1 LRLIARLTY
10 TVSPTWNL
18 CDGIGHPMWA
28 GGLMS
33 YGGSVTDSYSLS
45 GVYTGHILKGEE
57 PADLPVQQAT
67 KVEWLLR
74 AGDLPFARR
83 P

>member
-1 LRLIARLTY
+1 
-10 TVSPTWNL
+10 
-18 CDGIGHPMWA
+18 MWA

-33 YGGSVTDSYSLS
+33 YGGSVTDSYRLS
-45 GVYTGHILKGEE
+45 GVYTGHILKGEK

-83 P
+83 PQRASSPLLPRDALMAVCPWLIL